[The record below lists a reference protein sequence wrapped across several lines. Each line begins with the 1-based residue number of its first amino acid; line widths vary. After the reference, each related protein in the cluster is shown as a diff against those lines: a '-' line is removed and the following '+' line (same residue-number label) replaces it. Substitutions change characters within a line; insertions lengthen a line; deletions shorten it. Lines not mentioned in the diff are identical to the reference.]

1 MLYLNG
7 KIISDS
13 DARIDPSDRGF
24 LLGDGL
30 FETIR
35 CAKGK
40 PIDLEAHWK
49 RLTTGADYLQLII
62 PLSLDETQHVI
73 TKLLDT
79 NSLTE
84 NAGARITVTRGPGAR
99 GLSIPQPGSP
109 TILITV
115 FARQNNTHPISL
127 SSSDICI
134 NEQSP
139 LTKFKTLNYLDKII
153 ARQHAQNNHFDDALL
168 LNTKGRIVSTTTAN
182 LFFVKDNTL
191 HTPALAEG
199 PLPGITRD
207 HILSLA
213 KKQKISVEEGAYTI
227 DDVLTAE
234 GVFTS
239 NSLIG
244 LCLVSRLDQTSF
256 PSSSRYSSLIKL
268 LHHSLFN

>member
-7 KIISDS
+7 KIISDL

-35 CAKGK
+35 CASGK

-49 RLTTGADYLQLII
+49 RLTAGANYLQLIS
-62 PLSLDETQHVI
+62 PLSVDETQHI
-73 TKLLDT
+73 IKKLLNA
-79 NSLTE
+79 NSLMQ

-99 GLSIPQPGSP
+99 GLSIPKPGSP

-115 FARQNNTHPISL
+115 FTRQGNTHSISL
-127 SSSDICI
+127 SLSDICI

-139 LTKFKTLNYLDKII
+139 ITKFKTLNYLDKII
-153 ARQHAQNNHFDDALL
+153 ARQQAQNNHFDDALL
-168 LNTKGRIVSTTTAN
+168 LNTKGHIVSTTTAN

-191 HTPALAEG
+191 HTPALTEG
-199 PLPGITRD
+199 PLPGITREQ
-207 HILSLA
+207 ILSFA
-213 KKQKISVEEGAYTI
+213 EKQKLSVEEGAYTI
-227 DDVLTAE
+227 DDVLRAE
-234 GVFTS
+234 GAFIT

-244 LCLVSRLDQTSF
+244 LCPVSRLDQTSF
-256 PSSSRYSSLIKL
+256 PSFSRYSSLITL
-268 LHHSLFN
+268 LHHSLSG